1 MQDTDTNLQQKE
13 KKKTH
18 TKLDM
23 FPITQRSWCF
33 SSHVAG
39 SAARSEAKDKRKD
52 KNKRC
57 YQKKHGYPTALK
69 RQLLSAGM
77 TLRTSTPPSSIFI
90 AFSSSALA
98 VFSISFVLLAYRKS
112 ILKKITDWAI
122 QQQQS
127 LELCNNSSNHLGYL
141 CNNNKSNPFF
151 FFLLL
156 LLLLLLLFYPS
167 SSFCFCL

>member
-1 MQDTDTNLQQKE
+1 
-13 KKKTH
+13 
-18 TKLDM
+18 M
-23 FPITQRSWCF
+23 FPTTQQILVFFFPCCRIRC
-33 SSHVAG
+33 G
-39 SAARSEAKDKRKD
+39 KQSERQDKRQKQ
-52 KNKRC
+52 KMLP
-57 YQKKHGYPTALK
+57 KKHGYPTALK

-122 QQQQS
+122 QQQQQS

-151 FFLLL
+151 FSFFFFFFCCCCFIVLLL
-156 LLLLLLLFYPS
+156 
-167 SSFCFCL
+167 FCFCLEQ

>member
-1 MQDTDTNLQQKE
+1 MCKISQEQRKEIGKGRRRRRRKLTDLNS
-13 KKKTH
+13 
-18 TKLDM
+18 DA
-23 FPITQRSWCF
+23 F
-33 SSHVAG
+33 SLLCSIA
-39 SAARSEAKDKRKD
+39 
-52 KNKRC
+52 
-57 YQKKHGYPTALK
+57 YPTALK

-122 QQQQS
+122 QQQQQS

-151 FFLLL
+151 FSFFFFFFFFCRCFI
-156 LLLLLLLFYPS
+156 LLLLFGS
-167 SSFCFCL
+167 VWNDELFDVIKELSNNS